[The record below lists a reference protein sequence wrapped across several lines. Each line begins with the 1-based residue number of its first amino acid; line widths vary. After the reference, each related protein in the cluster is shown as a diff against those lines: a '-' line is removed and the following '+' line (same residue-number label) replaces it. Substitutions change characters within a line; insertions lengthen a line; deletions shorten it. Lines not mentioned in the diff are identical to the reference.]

1 MPFKYHPY
9 FNFYRQHHNKKTEDD
24 AEEAD
29 AEKEEVIPFQP
40 YHPYFHPGRYNYQ
53 SPYHFDPY
61 FYYNYHHGKKP
72 EGAEGE
78 EKDKVEYPE
87 SDFYPFYMA
96 KPTEEEIKE
105 YEEKMKEYE
114 EEMKKQ
120 EAEFKERQDKMK
132 AEYEQH
138 QEKMKAGF
146 FKARFYLA
154 KGGNV
159 GILKIC
165 LVSLPQSFHYN
176 YFAHDLP

>member
-9 FNFYRQHHNKKTEDD
+9 FNFYRQHHNKKTGDD
-24 AEEAD
+24 VEEAD
-29 AEKEEVIPFQP
+29 AKKEEVIPFQP

-146 FKARFYLA
+146 LR
-154 KGGNV
+154 
-159 GILKIC
+159 
-165 LVSLPQSFHYN
+165 LVSIWPREGMLGY
-176 YFAHDLP
+176 

>member
-1 MPFKYHPY
+1 MVERKDLRGHVVCRPHWGPVRSSRCFGWKI
-9 FNFYRQHHNKKTEDD
+9 T
-24 AEEAD
+24 
-29 AEKEEVIPFQP
+29 
-40 YHPYFHPGRYNYQ
+40 GRLTGWGIDLWSQTN
-53 SPYHFDPY
+53 
-61 FYYNYHHGKKP
+61 YNYHHGKKA

-78 EKDKVEYPE
+78 EKDKVDYPE

-146 FKARFYLA
+146 F
-154 KGGNV
+154 
-159 GILKIC
+159 
-165 LVSLPQSFHYN
+165 
-176 YFAHDLP
+176 